1 MDLST
6 KFVERI
12 VVVDSIQ
19 AMRRRFSGGWIAQ
32 SATNLLLLD
41 DELQLEKDLGCL
53 LPLYSRCVLNDRI
66 VGSDGRYY
74 YLSVSLH

>member
-19 AMRRRFSGGWIAQ
+19 AMRRRFSGGWTAQ